1 MYLPLDWLK
10 NKDNENEIRRLI
22 TDHGGCLQFGD
33 SSDKIET
40 RLKELGENKIL
51 EEFKK
56 GTFAM

>member
-10 NKDNENEIRRLI
+10 NKDNEKEVRNLI
-22 TDHGGCLQFGD
+22 TDSGGCLQFGD
-33 SSDKIET
+33 NSEKIEK
-40 RLKELGENKIL
+40 RLKELNEVKIL